1 MLEDQVSSAKPVTRH
16 EVFEWKA
23 YTAGKTW
30 GINTGNDGRVE
41 YFFEWEKLTHIY
53 PTAWL
58 KNRLPELSLSPNAS
72 GAGLTR
78 VDDRFGRDFL
88 DTRRIH
94 QLPHLTGR
102 SIIGQ
107 NTNTGMI
114 NMSAHAA
121 VGRRWSSKSTIT
133 PSSHHIKIFQAL
145 STFSGFIMMFAT
157 FLSTT
162 TAEEIATALADEM
175 KGKNVLITGTSLNG
189 MGFEAARTIAK
200 HAKPVV
206 ITCHNTESLLL
217 SSLELFPG
225 QAAIK
230 PDFPSANIRPI
241 TIMDLFLSP
250 LPAPPLRKRKHTY
263 PEPLQVHPAT
273 SGPNQQRSRA
283 NRAFQ
288 AHRRPGTQIA
298 TGYPVDLFLFTK
310 LIAPQLLA
318 ARTTSLTS
326 HVVYV
331 SSVAHTIGSGVDFA
345 TLVQPGPETY
355 TNFGAYMQ
363 VCNIFENRLAGFS
376 LVSLRTHHGMRRKEI
391 YYELEN
397 RNILVRMER
406 KHDIHQFKVGEDG
419 DKDVTNGN
427 TMPEGR
433 VWMGV
438 NCWRRRGGERTHQ
451 DAEQPTYKNDAHED
465 STHHEVRHVA
475 RGGRGN
481 DAHEDII
488 QHETRHVARGVSD
501 GNMHDVGTIA
511 MSVEKAGLTHPGW
524 NDHRHAETTTDVTRE
539 SRGKG
544 GPVRHTKWH
553 SVAMGLDGHTGE
565 AEVSLPLPAQ
575 VFLSFIRQ
583 VPSDGRKISPR
594 KLDIGAGTADNGD
607 NSQRGPSESSD
618 TQCVKCSPSP
628 VLGLSFRRGRV
639 LALGRRFRV
648 SNDCKRQ
655 LWKGMKAGESESILS
670 RAAVC

>member
-206 ITCHNTESLLL
+206 ITCHNTERFIFCALCNRFLLITLPGPGGHKTGLSIRQHPPHHHHGPFSLAATRTTAAEVKAYL
-217 SSLELFPG
+217 S
-225 QAAIK
+225 
-230 PDFPSANIRPI
+230 R
-241 TIMDLFLSP
+241 
-250 LPAPPLRKRKHTY
+250 APP
-263 PEPLQVHPAT
+263 
-273 SGPNQQRSRA
+273 GPNQQRSRA

-345 TLVQPGPETY
+345 TLVKPGPETY

-363 VCNIFENRLAGFS
+363 C
-376 LVSLRTHHGMRRKEI
+376 LRA
-391 YYELEN
+391 
-397 RNILVRMER
+397 
-406 KHDIHQFKVGEDG
+406 
-419 DKDVTNGN
+419 
-427 TMPEGR
+427 PEGR
-433 VWMGV
+433 
-438 NCWRRRGGERTHQ
+438 
-451 DAEQPTYKNDAHED
+451 
-465 STHHEVRHVA
+465 STA
-475 RGGRGN
+475 
-481 DAHEDII
+481 
-488 QHETRHVARGVSD
+488 T
-501 GNMHDVGTIA
+501 
-511 MSVEKAGLTHPGW
+511 
-524 NDHRHAETTTDVTRE
+524 
-539 SRGKG
+539 
-544 GPVRHTKWH
+544 
-553 SVAMGLDGHTGE
+553 
-565 AEVSLPLPAQ
+565 VSLTQ
-575 VFLSFIRQ
+575 NEENWKSC
-583 VPSDGRKISPR
+583 
-594 KLDIGAGTADNGD
+594 
-607 NSQRGPSESSD
+607 RG
-618 TQCVKCSPSP
+618 
-628 VLGLSFRRGRV
+628 
-639 LALGRRFRV
+639 
-648 SNDCKRQ
+648 
-655 LWKGMKAGESESILS
+655 
-670 RAAVC
+670 